1 MEAMPVR
8 PPFTEQDLLDAA
20 GNKSYGRGEGYLDA
34 VANLTEE
41 EPGYVT
47 AVVYGNDTY
56 AVVLEYGADGL
67 TGDCDCPYGEQG
79 YFCKHCVAVGLAF
92 LRSATARPVEA
103 AETAAFDLRAYL
115 ASLDP
120 HELVDLLDEAARSDP
135 DLRRRLTLR
144 AARTDCGAGPDITSI
159 REHLGRALRTYGYLD
174 RRGAHAYAEAV
185 ADVSETLREL
195 HEGGHH
201 TAVMDLSGRAL
212 ALIGSALGEID
223 DSDGGIT
230 DEGEVLVELH
240 AEACAAAPPDPA
252 ELADWLL
259 AFQLAN
265 HDWPELALRDYTEP
279 LGETGI
285 THYAARLRA
294 VQEDRAGRDDHRWL
308 IQHLRED
315 LAKVREDTDA
325 QVEALADNL
334 THGYAYLRI
343 AEVLTAADRKDE
355 ALSWAERGF
364 AEYPNESRL
373 ADHLTQRYSAA
384 GRHADT
390 LKIRWEQ
397 FRHQPSVAL
406 HNQVLEAARAI
417 GELDHYRA
425 ETLRLLRE
433 AAGETPTGTWA
444 ARVLIDVLLAEEHF
458 DQAWKAAE
466 TLGANRDQ
474 WLRLAEVCQTTRP
487 AEALAIY
494 VREAA
499 ALIKTMGN
507 DAYARAADLLAR
519 AREMSRATGH
529 EPEWQEHFTKLRTEH
544 HRKRNLT
551 TQLTRRGLI

>member
-1 MEAMPVR
+1 MPVP

-20 GNKSYGRGEGYLDA
+20 GDKSYSRGEGYLDA

-41 EPGYVT
+41 DPGYVT

-79 YFCKHCVAVGLAF
+79 YFCKHCVAVGLVF
-92 LRSATARPVEA
+92 LRSATAHPVEA
-103 AETAAFDLRAYL
+103 AQATTFDLRAYL

-144 AARTDCGAGPDITSI
+144 AARTDGGAGPDITSI

-174 RRGAHAYAEAV
+174 RRGAYAYAEAV
-185 ADVSETLREL
+185 ADIAETLREL
-195 HEGGHH
+195 YEGAHH
-201 TAVMDLSGRAL
+201 VAVIDLSARAL
-212 ALIGSALGEID
+212 SLIGTALDEID

-230 DEGEVLVELH
+230 EEGEALVELH
-240 AEACAAAPPDPA
+240 AEACAAASPDPA
-252 ELADWLL
+252 ELAEWLIN
-259 AFQLAN
+259 FQLAN
-265 HDWPELALRDYTEP
+265 HNWPELAIRDYTEP

-294 VQEDRAGRDDHRWL
+294 IQEDRAGRHDEHRWL
-308 IQHLRED
+308 IRHLRED
-315 LAKVREDTDA
+315 LAKVRKDTDA
-325 QVEALADNL
+325 QVEALADDL

-343 AEVLTAADRKDE
+343 AQVLAAADREAE
-355 ALSWAERGF
+355 ALDWAERGF
-364 AEYPNESRL
+364 TEHPNEPRL
-373 ADHLTQRYSAA
+373 ADYLTQRYSAA
-384 GRHADT
+384 GRDADT

-406 HNQVLEAARAI
+406 HSQVLEAARAI

-425 ETLRLLRE
+425 ETLRLLRA
-433 AAGETPTGTWA
+433 AAGERPTGTWA
-444 ARVLIDVLLAEEHF
+444 ARVLIDVLLADEHF

-466 TLGANRDQ
+466 TFGANRDH
-474 WLRLAEVCQTTRP
+474 WLRLAEACQTTRP
-487 AEALAIY
+487 TEALAIY

-519 AREMSRATGH
+519 ARDVSRATGH

-551 TQLTRRGLI
+551 AELTRRGLI